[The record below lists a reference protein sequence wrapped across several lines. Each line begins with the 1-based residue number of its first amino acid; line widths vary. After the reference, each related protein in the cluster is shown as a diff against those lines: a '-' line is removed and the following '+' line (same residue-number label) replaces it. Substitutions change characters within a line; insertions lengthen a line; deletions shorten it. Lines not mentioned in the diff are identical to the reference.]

1 MKAKR
6 IRLQIGLTQLASGTI
21 GPVKSICGKGVFVA
35 RVTALLLASAWRLHA
50 QTPCYDDQVLFSG
63 QNVLG
68 LSVATNGVVYY
79 ADYFG
84 ASFGFLDFDN
94 NRLNPLV
101 SGLNHPA
108 SVEAAGNRIYF
119 TESGSDAGQY
129 HDGTLSVFDLQTTAR
144 TVIATGLQYPVSLFI
159 DAGGNV
165 YVLEAA
171 GSSTS
176 FGGYNRLLKFG
187 E

>member
-1 MKAKR
+1 MKATNVSFE
-6 IRLQIGLTQLASGTI
+6 IGLTQLASGAK
-21 GPVKSICGKGVFVA
+21 KSICGKGIFVA
-35 RVTALLLASAWRLHA
+35 MTALLLASAWRLHA
-50 QTPCYDDQVLFSG
+50 QTPCYDDEVLFSG

-94 NRLNPLV
+94 NRLNPLA

-119 TESGSDAGQY
+119 TESGSDAGHPRSAQR
-129 HDGTLSVFDLQTTAR
+129 HCCPLKEISIVRRMPAR
-144 TVIATGLQYPVSLFI
+144 PL
-159 DAGGNV
+159 GG
-165 YVLEAA
+165 
-171 GSSTS
+171 
-176 FGGYNRLLKFG
+176 
-187 E
+187 